1 MQWVF
6 KKSLSGDENWLTS
19 KVNFTDKESWILVV
33 YKNVYTEI
41 LYTISGMTFNE
52 MIASGFAPFSSFQR
66 DSVETEVIS
75 WLDNWAT
82 NYIVP
87 HL

>member
-6 KKSLSGDENWLTS
+6 KKSLSGDENWPTS

-41 LYTISGMTFNE
+41 LYTISGMTLNE

-66 DSVETEVIS
+66 DSVVGDKS
-75 WLDNWAT
+75 
-82 NYIVP
+82 
-87 HL
+87 H